1 MYKQMIWDVTSKCNL
16 KCRHCYA
23 AEKYDSPCRPND
35 LTTGQAKQMLEQI
48 KMLG

>member
-23 AEKYDSPCRPND
+23 AENMIHPVV
-35 LTTGQAKQMLEQI
+35 QMI
-48 KMLG
+48 